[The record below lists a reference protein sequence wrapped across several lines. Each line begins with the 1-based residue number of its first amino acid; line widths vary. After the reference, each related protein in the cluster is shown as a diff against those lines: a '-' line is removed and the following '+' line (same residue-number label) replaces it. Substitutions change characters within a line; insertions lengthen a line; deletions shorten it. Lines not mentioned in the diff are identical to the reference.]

1 MQLNKKY
8 DLSSKNFP
16 SNNFYPAWWARVKR
30 MARLSRGCGKVNLAP
45 LSKGKS

>member
-8 DLSSKNFP
+8 DLSSK
-16 SNNFYPAWWARVKR
+16 NNFYPAWWARVKR